1 MDCVLP
7 LKIKSSLIAAK
18 GALSKTHFHPF
29 SMKRF
34 ASPRHHTA
42 GLQRTVVDDSG
53 LLVRDLTRWKDHTV
67 RLQGTIRRHG
77 RNLRNGRRMH
87 HNDSSAKSQGADDS
101 RAGGSCV
108 RGKFRFL
115 RPLYRAS
122 LRRRFA
128 RALEPKSSTPG
139 SERIHGAETT
149 PSRPAFA
156 SLSLFFFSR
165 IPATRLASQR
175 SRTLRRSRATNSPPP
190 RNFLDSRTLIYSCTS
205 PCGGARRFVSTTST
219 SPKPDLGS
227 LRIDEGKR
235 RSGKTGKILGAGAA
249 ILGLAVIVTG
259 GVFALRNQTPVVE
272 VAAAQK
278 VAAGRP
284 TLLNASGYVTPRRRA
299 TVAAKITGRVTG
311 VFFDEGMHV
320 AQGYVLARLDDS
332 DVRRALDSAIADR
345 NATQAQIVDFQVQ
358 LKNAEIE
365 LHRAQQLQ
373 AAGVQSQ
380 ETLDNASTAADSL
393 RAKIALTK
401 QQVLASEARI
411 QEAQQAVDNCVIR
424 APFDGIIVSK
434 DAQVG
439 EMVSP
444 ISAGGG
450 FTRTGIATI
459 VDMNSNEIE
468 VDVNEAYIARVLP
481 DQPVTAILDAS
492 PDWQIPSKVRTVIP
506 TADRQK
512 ATVKVRIS
520 FLKLDPRI
528 LPDMGVKV
536 TFLGDEQVEK
546 KGAVAL
552 AALIPPDAVRTEDGA
567 KAVYLVIGDQLA
579 RAMVKLGVLQGNDLG
594 P

>member
-1 MDCVLP
+1 M
-7 LKIKSSLIAAK
+7 
-18 GALSKTHFHPF
+18 
-29 SMKRF
+29 
-34 ASPRHHTA
+34 
-42 GLQRTVVDDSG
+42 
-53 LLVRDLTRWKDHTV
+53 
-67 RLQGTIRRHG
+67 
-77 RNLRNGRRMH
+77 
-87 HNDSSAKSQGADDS
+87 
-101 RAGGSCV
+101 
-108 RGKFRFL
+108 
-115 RPLYRAS
+115 
-122 LRRRFA
+122 
-128 RALEPKSSTPG
+128 
-139 SERIHGAETT
+139 
-149 PSRPAFA
+149 
-156 SLSLFFFSR
+156 
-165 IPATRLASQR
+165 
-175 SRTLRRSRATNSPPP
+175 
-190 RNFLDSRTLIYSCTS
+190 
-205 PCGGARRFVSTTST
+205 STTSN
-219 SPKPDLGS
+219 SIKPDLGS
-227 LRIDEGKR
+227 LRIDDGKR
-235 RSGKTGKILGAGAA
+235 RGRKTGKVLGLFAA

-259 GVFALRNQTPVVE
+259 AVFAFRNQTPVVE
-272 VAAAQK
+272 VATAQK
-278 VAAGRP
+278 AAAGRP

-320 AQGYVLARLDDS
+320 PEGFVLARLDDS
-332 DVRRALDSAIADR
+332 DVRRALDSAKADR
-345 NATQAQIVDFQVQ
+345 NATEAQTADFQVQ

-365 LHRAQQLQ
+365 LHRAQELQ

-380 ETLDNASTAADSL
+380 EALDNARTTADSL

-401 QQVLASEARI
+401 QQVAASEARI

-468 VDVNEAYIARVLP
+468 VDVNEAFIARVEP
-481 DQPVTAILDAS
+481 GQPVTAVLDAY

-536 TFLGDEQVEK
+536 TFLGEAPVEK
-546 KGAVAL
+546 KGETAP
-552 AALIPPDAVRTEDGA
+552 AALVPPDAVHDDNGKKIVFIVKDGHLERR
-567 KAVYLVIGDQLA
+567 AVTTGGTRGTDLEIVAGLNAGDSVV
-579 RAMVKLGVLQGNDLG
+579 VKG
-594 P
+594 PPNLRDGQAVEIKK